1 MIVPPKRLGA
11 IYVLTVRDD
20 VDHAQPQRI
29 RQPQWQCE
37 RVRLKRQSP
46 EGEFGFS
53 PRRPGAMRLRLW
65 KRGAIPVDSFGYPLG
80 AEPSAE
86 DLGWAFAALIAI
98 VLLAAI
104 LVISWLI
111 SR

>member
-1 MIVPPKRLGA
+1 MAIPGRCGYGCASAGA
-11 IYVLTVRDD
+11 IL
-20 VDHAQPQRI
+20 VD
-29 RQPQWQCE
+29 
-37 RVRLKRQSP
+37 
-46 EGEFGFS
+46 F
-53 PRRPGAMRLRLW
+53 
-65 KRGAIPVDSFGYPLG
+65 FGYPLG

-98 VLLAAI
+98 VFLAAV

>member
-1 MIVPPKRLGA
+1 MQL
-11 IYVLTVRDD
+11 
-20 VDHAQPQRI
+20 
-29 RQPQWQCE
+29 
-37 RVRLKRQSP
+37 
-46 EGEFGFS
+46 
-53 PRRPGAMRLRLW
+53 RLRE
-65 KRGAIPVDSFGYPLG
+65 RGAIPVDFFGYPLG

-98 VLLAAI
+98 VFLAAV